1 VAKPT
6 GKVTVKVGKKT
17 YKATLKASH
26 KGKVSLALKGL
37 KAGKGQAVKVKFTP
51 TGKTA
56 KAVKSS
62 KNTTVAK
69 IAVKKISKT
78 VAR

>member
-1 VAKPT
+1 MRKLLAAF
-6 GKVTVKVGKKT
+6 KT
-17 YKATLKASH
+17 YKATLKASQ
-26 KGKVSLALKGL
+26 KGKVSLTLKGL
-37 KAGKGQAVKVKFTP
+37 KVGKGQAVKVKFTP

-62 KNTTVAK
+62 KNTTVATNT
-69 IAVKKISKT
+69 VKKVSKT